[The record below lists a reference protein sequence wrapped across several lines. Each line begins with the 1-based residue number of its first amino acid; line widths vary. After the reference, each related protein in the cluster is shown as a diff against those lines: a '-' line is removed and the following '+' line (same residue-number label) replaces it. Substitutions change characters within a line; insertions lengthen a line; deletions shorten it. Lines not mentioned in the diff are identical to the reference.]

1 MNQKIKRIIYGVIG
15 TILMV
20 LDFVT
25 LYIYYSN
32 YTRKNDPFEIKDK
45 IKEYMAKHNLKE
57 EDYNF
62 EKVFWNPNKDV
73 PFLLKLILLYI
84 FTILNIAY
92 LIIGVLGFIFYM
104 CGLPHPRMC
113 PFVTS
118 IIIYSHQI
126 VIGIIDI
133 SVAFAHSTLKE
144 KDLTDF
150 GELNDIINKTYDL
163 YLEGKLNMKLSGFY
177 LLFSPFFFIVTS
189 FIEICTMNKN
199 KNIVVQPMA
208 QPMMQIT
215 MQPIFQPIT
224 QPVIQPGIQPIN
236 QYNLNTNEPL
246 MVKQENNLYNQP
258 NDGINNNTEN
268 NN

>member
-45 IKEYMAKHNLKE
+45 IKENMKEHNLKE

-62 EKVFWNPNKDV
+62 EKVFWNPNKNV
-73 PFLLKLILLYI
+73 SIFFKFLLVIGEI
-84 FTILNIAY
+84 IVNIAY
-92 LIIGVLGFIFYM
+92 LILGVFGFIIYIS
-104 CGLPHPRMC
+104 GLPDKWKC

-118 IIIYSHQI
+118 IIICSIQLFEGLGY
-126 VIGIIDI
+126 I
-133 SVAFAHSTLKE
+133 SNAFSHSTLNE

-163 YLEGKLNMKLSGFY
+163 YLERKLNMKLSGFY
-177 LLFSPFFFIVTS
+177 LLFSPLFFIVTS
-189 FIEICTMNKN
+189 FIEICRKN
-199 KNIVVQPMA
+199 KNNN
-208 QPMMQIT
+208 
-215 MQPIFQPIT
+215 
-224 QPVIQPGIQPIN
+224 IQPIN
-236 QYNLNTNEPL
+236 QYNPKTNEPL
-246 MVKQENNLYNQP
+246 MVKKRK
-258 NDGINNNTEN
+258 
-268 NN
+268 